1 MFQSYSKKLDYLT
14 NTLAYFLGARS
25 PITQTDPVDGGDGKL
40 VEVEGGAL
48 GHVVDEL
55 EHLRRLDSGPALEE
69 VGGRRLRCRRQ
80 KLFRLRRRRH
90 RRCG

>member
-1 MFQSYSKKLDYLT
+1 MLK
-14 NTLAYFLGARS
+14 NTLAYFSGGRS

-40 VEVEGGAL
+40 VEVEGGSL
-48 GHVVDEL
+48 GQVVDEL

-69 VGGRRLRCRRQ
+69 VGGRRLRRRRQ
-80 KLFRLRRRRH
+80 EPFRPRRRRH

>member
-1 MFQSYSKKLDYLT
+1 VFQSYSQKLDYLT
-14 NTLAYFLGARS
+14 NTLAYLSCARS

-48 GHVVDEL
+48 GQVVDEL

-69 VGGRRLRCRRQ
+69 VGGRRLR
-80 KLFRLRRRRH
+80 RRRKSLFSVVVVTDDAAK
-90 RRCG
+90 